1 MISKTMLAKINDQ
14 INKEM
19 YSAYFYLS
27 MSAFLEAQN
36 LGGFAQWMR
45 VQAGEE
51 MEHAMKFYH
60 YVYDRGGEV
69 VLESIEKPPSD
80 FSSPLD
86 VFEQVYEHE
95 QRVTG
100 LIDVLYEL
108 ALEKNDYASQ
118 VFLHW
123 FIAEQVEEEKNA
135 DAIVQKLKL
144 VGDKVNGLLL
154 LDRELGARASN

>member
-1 MISKTMLAKINDQ
+1 MIDKTILAKINDQ
-14 INKEM
+14 INDEM

-36 LGGFAQWMR
+36 HGGFAQWMR
-45 VQAGEE
+45 IQAGEE
-51 MEHAMKFYH
+51 MGHAMKFYD

-80 FSSPLD
+80 FRSPHD
-86 VFEQVYEHE
+86 VFEQVSEHE
-95 QRVTG
+95 QKVTG
-100 LIDVLYEL
+100 LIHALYEL

-118 VFLHW
+118 IFLHW
-123 FIAEQVEEEKNA
+123 FIDEQVEEEKNA

-154 LDRELGARASN
+154 LDRELGARASD